1 MDLAGVQRLTCSL
14 PAVSRLHPLTHNSTP
29 NHAAII
35 FSSGG
40 LVRLGPAQV
49 QRFSDGTLTQTVL
62 APASTTSPERSEATH
77 PSRPCGRLLCPR
89 LALLLNL
96 VLLQWGEQFSETSE
110 GQAAV
115 SSVISTQP
123 IKEGVMKRRRILA
136 VSVGTLVLG
145 GLLLASGG
153 PGVTPA
159 GAQNPTRSSSSFG
172 RFRTSSIRSW
182 RPLRAAV
189 EVKSGEGNEI
199 TLRWDQ
205 VLPAAQRFV
214 ILPAFNSD
222 AVLDKETGLVW
233 EKSPQTTAVS
243 SSNVRLTCANKAV
256 GGRKGWRLPSLPELA
271 SLVDPSV
278 ASPGP
283 TLSAGHPFLNVQ
295 SSNYWSASAH
305 AENPTLM
312 WGVGF
317 GNGTVLGLSKAFDQ
331 RAWCVRGGMNA
342 D

>member
-1 MDLAGVQRLTCSL
+1 MSDLLILASGTGSQAENPHLCDEGLGAVEDRDCTPSDLARPNLSQAPYKQRGEK
-14 PAVSRLHPLTHNSTP
+14 
-29 NHAAII
+29 
-35 FSSGG
+35 FSGTQKAKQRS
-40 LVRLGPAQV
+40 VR
-49 QRFSDGTLTQTVL
+49 
-62 APASTTSPERSEATH
+62 
-77 PSRPCGRLLCPR
+77 
-89 LALLLNL
+89 
-96 VLLQWGEQFSETSE
+96 
-110 GQAAV
+110 
-115 SSVISTQP
+115 VISTQP
-123 IKEGVMKRRRILA
+123 VKEGVMKRRRTLA

-145 GLLLASGG
+145 GLLLVSGG

-159 GAQNPTRSSSSFG
+159 GAQNPT
-172 RFRTSSIRSW
+172 
-182 RPLRAAV
+182 PQQQQLRQILDKLDQILAATKPASGGG
-189 EVKSGEGNEI
+189 EATKSGGGGAEDNN

-205 VLPAAQRFV
+205 ALSAAQRFV

-243 SSNVRLTCANKAV
+243 SANVRLTCANKAV

-283 TLSAGHPFLNVQ
+283 TLPPGHPFVAVQ
-295 SSNYWSASAH
+295 SANYWSGSAH
-305 AENPTLM
+305 AENPALM

-317 GNGTVLGLSKAFDQ
+317 GNGAVLGLSKAFDQ
-331 RAWCVRGGMNA
+331 RAWCVRGGINA